1 MSQDKLGGKRVDN
14 LTRPLVTMGIL
25 WLLFAVA
32 LVFYQLLNPPAVE
45 VEWDTATEV
54 DAAGFYLYR
63 SQARNGN
70 FSLVNDKLIPSRGNA
85 VSGATY
91 TYVDRN
97 VVPGQTY
104 YYVLEEVEYDSST
117 NRYEEEMFAYTV
129 PNNWWMIITSA
140 VCLLVG
146 FALLINGLKESTNA

>member
-1 MSQDKLGGKRVDN
+1 
-14 LTRPLVTMGIL
+14 MGVL
-25 WLLFAVA
+25 WLLFAVV
-32 LVFYQLLNPPAVE
+32 LVLYQLLNPPAVE
-45 VEWDTATEV
+45 VQWDTATEV
-54 DAAGFYLYR
+54 DAAGFFLYR
-63 SQARNGN
+63 ALTPSGDFSQ
-70 FSLVNDKLIPSRGNA
+70 VNDELIPSQGNA

-91 TYVDRN
+91 TFVDQN

-129 PNNWWMIITSA
+129 PQTWWMIVTTA

-146 FALLINGLKESTNA
+146 LALLISGLKESRNA